1 MEDDPKWRGAAAAQA
16 VKDKKAEIEL
26 GERMARQ
33 AEETEEMLKLKAA
46 ELEWPLSSSQKLSAM
61 VQTFNKNL
69 NAAGSAAA
77 LPAAPALPAQLLGP
91 ATPEGVSPF
100 AAASTPALLS
110 AAATASAPSCPQLV
124 KPAGNSLCL
133 CHDSSRQNM
142 FVD

>member
-1 MEDDPKWRGAAAAQA
+1 MEHDPKWRGAAAAQA
-16 VKDKKAEIEL
+16 VKDKKAEVEL

-77 LPAAPALPAQLLGP
+77 LPAALPLP

-100 AAASTPALLS
+100 TAASTPALLS